1 MRNAIRSLVP
11 LITALALM
19 LPGCNQ
25 NPTQFESVEPR
36 QEKGE
41 RKEQLPETVSISPT
55 AVREAAIKTWIVAP
69 VQAGNT
75 ITLNGSAGYDES
87 HLLVLAPAVSGR
99 VAQLVDLGKA
109 VRKGQPV
116 AWIESV
122 ELGRARQEY
131 VRAITD
137 FEIAQKTYER
147 SKRLAAE
154 KAISAGEFQQRE
166 GDYLTKRAAVTAAE
180 AALRQAGDDPTEA
193 RQQGAAALPRVALRA
208 PFDGRVVD
216 RKVNPG
222 AMVEALHPIITVADL
237 SSVWCFFQVYDK
249 DLGAIRMGLPIEV
262 SSDAFPGER
271 LVGKI
276 DFIGSDV
283 DVTTRTVRVRA
294 TVRNREQKLRAGMF
308 VRGRIE
314 AFESPAAAAMVAV
327 PKSALQTLE
336 GRPTVFV
343 RVAPTKFARRFVET
357 GRTFDEYVQILS
369 GIRPGDEV
377 VVDGSFVLK
386 SEFSKAALAEEE

>member
-55 AVREAAIKTWIVAP
+55 AMREAAIKTWIVAP

-75 ITLNGSAGYDES
+75 ITLNGSAGYDEN

-314 AFESPAAAAMVAV
+314 ASESPAAAAMVAV